1 MSSLVNKAE
10 SRTKWHQSKYL
21 RTWNTAFHFT
31 PILSELAKT
40 NSKHLWTYI
49 LLKSCLFNVKI
60 FSLIFFIELLPK
72 SATHWENW
80 IFLFKYW
87 STIALFDMTKIP
99 SQKIRNHKS
108 KELNLVYDQT
118 EIIKTELFSAVVG
131 GKKKRRN
138 PDIKSVSQFFK
149 SIFFFSYW

>member
-1 MSSLVNKAE
+1 MSSLAIKAE

-49 LLKSCLFNVKI
+49 LLKSCLFNVEI

-131 GKKKRRN
+131 GNKKEKKSGYQKRK
-138 PDIKSVSQFFK
+138 P
-149 SIFFFSYW
+149 IF